1 MNVMKRYFIYLFCGL
16 TALAAGCGSSPNEVE
31 NADQVLIVQAYL
43 VPGQDVEL
51 KLKQTLPPE
60 LYYDGLEELVSDA
73 RVEIAVDG
81 ERFVL
86 SEDPGEQG
94 IYRIGADVMPV
105 VSGKSYQLTVTH
117 EDRQLHAATLVPQP
131 AEITEVS
138 ADTIV
143 YLQRFA
149 NLYGELVHPG
159 EFFWNKSENAAAYI
173 VIVEAVG
180 VRSLGEWALP
190 LTADLDTLIVRR
202 ERLEG
207 EVSGDSLESLDRE
220 IDALR
225 SFFEENVSLTGEDG
239 EDMRWLRDRDQE
251 DWDKIDLKEN
261 WSEGKKWR
269 ERIDELFFG
278 RVVDYWMPADTLR
291 SDYWWLGLR
300 FEGEYRLRLQAADQN
315 YSDYY
320 VTSFNGQSGSD
331 GDKGPVFHVDGG
343 LGVFGSYAED
353 SFRIYARRGEEVGS
367 RKVLVQRE

>member
-1 MNVMKRYFIYLFCGL
+1 MKRNFIYLICGL
-16 TALAAGCGSSPNEVE
+16 LALATGCGSSPSEVE
-31 NADQVLIVQAYL
+31 DADQVLIVQAYL
-43 VPGQDVEL
+43 VPGQDTEL

-60 LYYDGLEELVSDA
+60 LYYDGLEELVSDV

-86 SEDPGEQG
+86 SEDPGERG
-94 IYRIGADVMPV
+94 VYRIGADAMPV
-105 VSGKSYQLTVTH
+105 VSGKTYQLTVTQG
-117 EDRQLHAATLVPQP
+117 ERQLRASTLVPQR
-131 AEITEVS
+131 AEVTHVS

-143 YLQRFA
+143 YLQQFA
-149 NLYGELVHPG
+149 NLYGELIHPG

-173 VIVEAVG
+173 IIVEAVE
-180 VRSLGEWALP
+180 VHSLGEWALP
-190 LTADLDTLIVRR
+190 LTADLDTLIARR
-202 ERLEG
+202 EQLERA
-207 EVSGDSLESLDRE
+207 VSGDSLESLDRE
-220 IDALR
+220 IDQLR
-225 SFFEENVSLTGEDG
+225 NFFAENVSLTGGDG
-239 EDMRWLRDRDQE
+239 EDLRWLRDRDQE

-269 ERIDELFFG
+269 EKMDELFFG
-278 RVVDYWMPADTLR
+278 RVVDFWMPADTLR
-291 SDYWWLGLR
+291 SDFWWLGVR

-353 SFRIYARRGEEVGS
+353 SFRMYARRGEEVGS
-367 RKVLVQRE
+367 MKVVVQRE

>member
-1 MNVMKRYFIYLFCGL
+1 MKRNFIYLICGL
-16 TALAAGCGSSPNEVE
+16 AALATGCGSSPSEVE
-31 NADQVLIVQAYL
+31 DADQVLIVQAYL
-43 VPGQDVEL
+43 VPGQDAEL

-60 LYYDGLEELVSDA
+60 VYYDGLEELVSDA

-81 ERFVL
+81 ERFML
-86 SEDPGEQG
+86 SEDREEQG

-105 VSGKSYQLTVTH
+105 VSGKTYQLTVTQG
-117 EDRQLHAATLVPQP
+117 ERQLRASTLVPQL
-131 AEITEVS
+131 AEVTEVS

-143 YLQRFA
+143 YLQQFA
-149 NLYGELVHPG
+149 NLFGELIHPG
-159 EFFWNKSENAAAYI
+159 EFFWNKSENAAGYI
-173 VIVEAVG
+173 VIVEALG
-180 VRSLGEWALP
+180 VHSLGDWALP
-190 LTADLDTLIVRR
+190 LTADLDTLIARR

-207 EVSGDSLESLDRE
+207 EVSGDSLEALGRE
-220 IDALR
+220 IDQLR
-225 SFFEENVSLTGEDG
+225 SFFEENVSLKGEDG
-239 EDMRWLRDRDQE
+239 EDLRWLRDRDQE

-269 ERIDELFFG
+269 EKMDELFYG
-278 RVVDYWMPADTLR
+278 RVVDFWVPADTLR
-291 SDYWWLGLR
+291 SDYWWLGVR

-353 SFRIYARRGEEVGS
+353 SFRIYARRGEEGRS
-367 RKVLVQRE
+367 LKVVVQRE